1 MKDEIKAEWRKNEE
15 QKEGRKHVRNEEIE
29 ELNIERNK

>member
-1 MKDEIKAEWRKNEE
+1 MKDEIKAEWRKNEG
-15 QKEGRKHVRNEEIE
+15 QKERRKHVRNE